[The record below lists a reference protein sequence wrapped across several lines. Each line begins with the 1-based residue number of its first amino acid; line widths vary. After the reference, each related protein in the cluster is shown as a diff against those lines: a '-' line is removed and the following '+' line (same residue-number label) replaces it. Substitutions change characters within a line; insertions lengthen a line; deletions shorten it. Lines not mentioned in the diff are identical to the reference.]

1 MYEFTLGEIF
11 WFEVGYED
19 IPNESKIRPAVIVD
33 EDDNELLILV
43 ATTSVPPHDPPKYF
57 DQFKIP
63 VLNWRKVGLSK
74 PSWVQSLKLI
84 HLTRTQL
91 RDLVKEDDFIGRM
104 SELDFNYLVGEIER
118 IHNDC

>member
-1 MYEFTLGEIF
+1 MYEFTLGDIF
-11 WFEVGYED
+11 WFEVGFVD
-19 IPNESKIRPAVIVD
+19 IPNESKIRPAVIVY
-33 EDDNELLILV
+33 EEDNELLILV
-43 ATTSVPPHDPPKYF
+43 ATTSIPPHDPPKYF

-118 IHNDC
+118 IHND